1 MKLSV
6 YGSFEPALLNR
17 ALSHWNERVPLFSTV
32 AVYGPSL
39 LGWGLR
45 SEVAEGELRI
55 LALDRAGLLLATAE
69 GVPMALQPGAKGPV
83 PLVVLC
89 PGADGAPD
97 ASLLA
102 GVRGEQV
109 ECLFAAGVDQLLDP
123 ESERAGG
130 VPYTDAF
137 YLALATVIFRRAHAR
152 LRPEVKVIA
161 VDCDGTLWQGLCAED
176 GPEGVS
182 VGSEELAL
190 HAMLLAQKRT
200 GRVLVLVSKNVPA
213 DVEAVFER
221 RGDLGLSLADVV
233 AVRAGW
239 DPKAVVLQRLSR
251 ELGLGLDTFLFI
263 DDSPA
268 ECALVAA
275 ALPEVAVLRRP
286 PDGVRSLLEAAWPLD
301 LRADLPGALGA
312 ARTSLYQGEEKRRA
326 AMQTAPS
333 FSEYVDSLD
342 VRVSLAQATE
352 NDEGRVFELTQ
363 RTNQFNTRADR
374 PSAETVRQAI
384 GAGRVLVARVAD
396 RFGDYGLCGVV
407 FLAAFAETL
416 VVERLLLSC
425 RVLGRGVEEE
435 IFDGLVARARA
446 QGLAALEIALTGTQ
460 RNLPARNFVE
470 RVAADFRSRA
480 REEGGGYRFVLQ
492 GLGRCLRQLDR
503 AVDDPPE
510 ERVSD
515 WRAPDWNAVAE
526 LTRDP
531 AALGV
536 LLGLAPESKAGGES
550 VLAVV
555 AEVLGRPVSRSDNL
569 YALGADSLRMVRILA
584 RLRSK
589 LGVEVPIAELL
600 YRGDVEDLIALAE
613 RGARQPEDDP
623 AFLAQLGSLYDEEE
637 PAA

>member
-6 YGSFEPALLNR
+6 YGSFEPALLDR
-17 ALSHWNERVPLFSTV
+17 ALSHWNERVPLFSTL
-32 AVYGPSL
+32 AIHGPSL

-45 SEVAEGELRI
+45 SAVAEGELRV
-55 LALDRAGLLLATAE
+55 LALDRAGLELSTAE
-69 GVPMALQPGAKGPV
+69 GVPVALQPDAKGPV

-102 GVRGEQV
+102 GARGEQV
-109 ECLFAAGVDQLLDP
+109 DCLFAAGVAQVLDP

-137 YLALATVIFRRAHAR
+137 YLALATIIFRRAHAR

-182 VGSEELAL
+182 IGSEELAL
-190 HAMLLAQKRT
+190 HAMLLAQKRA

-239 DPKAVVLQRLSR
+239 EPKAVVLQRLSR

-286 PDGVRSLLEAAWPLD
+286 PEGVRSLLEAAWPLD
-301 LRADLPGALGA
+301 LRAGLPGALGA
-312 ARTSLYQGEEKRRA
+312 ERTSLYQGEEKRRA
-326 AMQTAPS
+326 AMQAAPS

-342 VRVSLAQATE
+342 VRVSLSQATG
-352 NDEGRVFELTQ
+352 NDAGRVFELTQ

-374 PSAETVRQAI
+374 PSAETVQKAV
-384 GAGRVLVARVAD
+384 GAGLVLVARVAD

-407 FLAAFAETL
+407 FIAASAETL

-435 IFDGLVARARA
+435 IFDRLVARARER
-446 QGLAALEIALTGTQ
+446 GLAALEIALTATP

-470 RVAADFRSRA
+470 RVAADSLA
-480 REEGGGYRFVLQ
+480 HALEQGGYRFVLQ
-492 GLGRCLRQLDR
+492 CLGRCRRQLDR
-503 AVDDPPE
+503 GADDAPE
-510 ERVSD
+510 KRLSD
-515 WRAPDWNAVAE
+515 WRAPDWNAVAG

-536 LLGLAPESKAGGES
+536 LLGLAPESKAGGDS

-555 AEVLGRPVSRSDNL
+555 GEVLGRPVSRSDNL

-589 LGVEVPIAELL
+589 LGVEVPIADLL